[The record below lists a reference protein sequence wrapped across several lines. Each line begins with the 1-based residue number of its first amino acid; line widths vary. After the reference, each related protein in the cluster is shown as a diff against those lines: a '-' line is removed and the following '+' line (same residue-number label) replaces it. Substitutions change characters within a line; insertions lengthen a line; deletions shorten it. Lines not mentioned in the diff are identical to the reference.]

1 MRLRPEERPRIL
13 MVVRESGSS
22 TGIRRCGVVETVARA
37 RINRWSE
44 KARAKIVK
52 KIVKAQVKIAKKGR
66 ARG

>member
-1 MRLRPEERPRIL
+1 MRLRPEEPPRIP
-13 MVVRESGSS
+13 MGVPESGSS
-22 TGIRRCGVVETVARA
+22 METRRFGVVVTVARA

-66 ARG
+66 AHG